1 MSCLL
6 VLWIFLDVLS
16 QYCPLSSADRL
27 DEMGVE
33 KDGSGRTQAPMNP
46 ALATPLYVLAGVVV
60 VLFVCRISTV
70 LQHRR
75 RLREAL
81 QHGDQGIHVN
91 TSSLYGNF
99 KKHMLYAPL
108 FSTRHNREFRLFGRV
123 HMGTVPLRLE
133 TSILATYLAINIA
146 FLFALI
152 DWHSPFAE
160 KMFQLKYSA
169 GHLAVMNT
177 PVLVITAGRN
187 NPLIGLLG
195 ISFDTFNL
203 FHRWVGRL
211 VAIQAVMHMGCV
223 LGKLEHQS

>member
-1 MSCLL
+1 
-6 VLWIFLDVLS
+6 
-16 QYCPLSSADRL
+16 
-27 DEMGVE
+27 MGVE
-33 KDGSGRTQAPMNP
+33 KAGSGLTQSAMNP
-46 ALATPLYVLAGVVV
+46 GLATPLYVLSGVVV
-60 VLFVCRISTV
+60 VLFVCRVWTL

-75 RLREAL
+75 RLRGAL
-81 QHGDQGIHVN
+81 HNSDEGIHIK
-91 TSSLYGNF
+91 TSSIYGKF
-99 KKHMLYAPL
+99 KKHLLYAPL
-108 FSTRHNREFRLFGRV
+108 FSTRHSREFRLLGKV

-133 TSILATYLAINIA
+133 TSILATYLAINII

-152 DWHSPFAE
+152 DWNSPFAE

-195 ISFDTFNL
+195 IPFDTFNL

-211 VAIQAVMHMGCV
+211 IAVQSVMHMGCV
-223 LGKLEHQS
+223 LGKMEHSS